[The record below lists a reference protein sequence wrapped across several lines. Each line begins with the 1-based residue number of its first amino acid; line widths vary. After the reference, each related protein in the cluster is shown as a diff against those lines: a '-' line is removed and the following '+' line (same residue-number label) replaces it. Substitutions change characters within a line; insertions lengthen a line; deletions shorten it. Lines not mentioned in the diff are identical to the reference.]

1 MAKGAGKEE
10 ASASVMQPQG
20 AGGVAAGARW
30 GRAVAEGR
38 TRRLMV
44 VMVVMVVVMVVGRR
58 RGREEEGRRRSR
70 EEERWSRME
79 GCGGESETASG
90 ASLQLHLGGSP
101 LSLSLSLLSPPYLLI
116 TAKS

>member
-44 VMVVMVVVMVVGRR
+44 VVMVVGRR
-58 RGREEEGRRRSR
+58 KGREEEKEEGRRRR

-79 GCGGESETASG
+79 GCGGETASG
-90 ASLQLHLGGSP
+90 ASLQLHLGGS
-101 LSLSLSLLSPPYLLI
+101 LSLSLCCRHPTSS
-116 TAKS
+116 

>member
-1 MAKGAGKEE
+1 M
-10 ASASVMQPQG
+10 
-20 AGGVAAGARW
+20 AAGARW

-38 TRRLMV
+38 TRRLM
-44 VMVVMVVVMVVGRR
+44 MVVMGIR
-58 RGREEEGRRRSR
+58 RGREEEEVGRRRR